1 MCGLLEGPLRDQWE
15 LHHTVKVTDTPATY
29 SFGHVVGL
37 AALDMVQPW
46 AELDVAGVG
55 LSFANWMAVVIAPYI
70 VFVLMLDLLHFV
82 FRSRVACLWI
92 GPRLALAARCGY
104 IYSLSLSVV
113 VLKKISVHERT
124 ELHVHIRYIRHLRLL
139 IRRAQVFR
147 VTVLCTFC
155 PCHKSSPTLTRFV
168 EARGRRC
175 YSKARGRIYLWVM
188 HVTRRL

>member
-1 MCGLLEGPLRDQWE
+1 MCGLLEGLLRDQWE
-15 LHHTVKVTDTPATY
+15 LHHTAKVTDTPATY

-92 GPRLALAARCGY
+92 GPRLALAARCG
-104 IYSLSLSVV
+104 
-113 VLKKISVHERT
+113 
-124 ELHVHIRYIRHLRLL
+124 
-139 IRRAQVFR
+139 
-147 VTVLCTFC
+147 
-155 PCHKSSPTLTRFV
+155 
-168 EARGRRC
+168 
-175 YSKARGRIYLWVM
+175 
-188 HVTRRL
+188 

>member
-29 SFGHVVGL
+29 FFGHVVGL

-82 FRSRVACLWI
+82 LRSRVACLWI
-92 GPRLALAARCGY
+92 GPRLALADRCG
-104 IYSLSLSVV
+104 
-113 VLKKISVHERT
+113 
-124 ELHVHIRYIRHLRLL
+124 
-139 IRRAQVFR
+139 
-147 VTVLCTFC
+147 
-155 PCHKSSPTLTRFV
+155 
-168 EARGRRC
+168 
-175 YSKARGRIYLWVM
+175 
-188 HVTRRL
+188 

>member
-1 MCGLLEGPLRDQWE
+1 MHEERVLLL
-15 LHHTVKVTDTPATY
+15 LCHHTPSVVEFVYRSTKEFTDTPATY

-92 GPRLALAARCGY
+92 GPRLALAARCG
-104 IYSLSLSVV
+104 
-113 VLKKISVHERT
+113 
-124 ELHVHIRYIRHLRLL
+124 
-139 IRRAQVFR
+139 
-147 VTVLCTFC
+147 
-155 PCHKSSPTLTRFV
+155 
-168 EARGRRC
+168 
-175 YSKARGRIYLWVM
+175 
-188 HVTRRL
+188 

>member
-1 MCGLLEGPLRDQWE
+1 MCHSNQKALRQSE
-15 LHHTVKVTDTPATY
+15 STTPVTY

-92 GPRLALAARCGY
+92 GSRLALAARCG
-104 IYSLSLSVV
+104 
-113 VLKKISVHERT
+113 
-124 ELHVHIRYIRHLRLL
+124 
-139 IRRAQVFR
+139 
-147 VTVLCTFC
+147 
-155 PCHKSSPTLTRFV
+155 
-168 EARGRRC
+168 
-175 YSKARGRIYLWVM
+175 
-188 HVTRRL
+188 